1 MTSTIDQKW
10 RGAHIRVLIA
20 DHHAAYLYG
29 LRWLAQ
35 ALFDLVGEARDGAET
50 LSKAL
55 LLRPDVV
62 VLNASMPKMDGI
74 VAVRRIKDDLPDT
87 GIVVTSDSE
96 DDNVVMSAAMAGANT
111 CLPKE
116 ASWRCLAKAIKY
128 AAAGRTLLLPSVA
141 RRMLAAL
148 EASRLDRAHADLEW
162 TPLTAP
168 QMAVLRM
175 LAEGRSFSAAAE
187 ELGVSQCELSDM
199 VSQIHCSIF
208 VADRHEALVEAIKR
222 GFIKV

>member
-1 MTSTIDQKW
+1 MSNIDQNW

-35 ALFDLVGEARDGAET
+35 ALFDLVGEAHDGAET
-50 LSKAL
+50 LSKTL

-74 VAVRRIKDDLPDT
+74 MAVRRIKDDLPNT

-96 DDNVVMSAAMAGANT
+96 DESVVMNAAMAGANSY
-111 CLPKE
+111 LPKE
-116 ASWRCLAKAIKY
+116 ASWRCLAKAIRY
-128 AAAGRTLLLPSVA
+128 GAAGKSLLLPSVA
-141 RRMLAAL
+141 KHMLAAM
-148 EASRLDRAHADLEW
+148 EAARLDRARADLEW
-162 TPLTAP
+162 TPLTAL

-175 LAEGRSFSAAAE
+175 TSEGRTFNRIAAD
-187 ELGVSQCELSDM
+187 LGISQCKLSDI

-208 VADRHEALVEAIKR
+208 IADRHEALVQAIKC
-222 GFIKV
+222 GLIQV